1 MEPRAA
7 AILKVTSVPK
17 SVQWYEL
24 VGFTASGGPPSD
36 DDTWAEVAYGPLVLQ
51 FLSGETPWPSPPTFT
66 GCFYIHTTS
75 VEDVFERVRE
85 TARPTWGIEQRPWGA
100 VELTLEDPDGYY
112 LTFTQDSDG

>member
-1 MEPRAA
+1 MLLR
-7 AILKVTSVPK
+7 ILKVTSVPK

-24 VGFTASGGPPSD
+24 VGFTVSGGPPSD